1 MDIKIYSTPTWPW
14 CTKVKDYLRQKGLD
28 FTEYDVTED
37 YEKAVEMVQKSGQRG
52 VPVIDIGGNIVVGF
66 DKARI
71 DELLGL

>member
-52 VPVIDIGGNIVVGF
+52 VPVIDIGGNIIVGF

>member
-14 CTKVKDYLRQKGLD
+14 CTKVKDYLKQKGIN
-28 FTEYDVTED
+28 FTEYDVTKD

-52 VPVIDIGGNIVVGF
+52 VPVIDIGGNIIVGF

>member
-14 CTKVKDYLRQKGLD
+14 CTKVKDYLRQKGIN
-28 FTEYDVTED
+28 FTEYDVTKD

-52 VPVIDIGGNIVVGF
+52 VPVIDIGGNIIVGF

>member
-1 MDIKIYSTPTWPW
+1 
-14 CTKVKDYLRQKGLD
+14 LD

>member
-14 CTKVKDYLRQKGLD
+14 CTKVKDYLKQKGIN
-28 FTEYDVTED
+28 FTEYDVTKD

-52 VPVIDIGGNIVVGF
+52 VPVIDIDGNIIVGF
-66 DKARI
+66 DKSRI